1 MVFTPDFPRRGTTST
16 PAPLSERR
24 RAASCDAGTR
34 HTADTIAPA
43 RTAICRNASWRA
55 VALHTVHCHR
65 PMTTPTHPA
74 QPPIVRPFA
83 DAHTHWSYVP
93 SRPRLEIV
101 LRRWKARLA
110 RRQFPAWKTIKAPAT
125 TGRWILYFMYLP
137 QGQLSVAHQFT
148 LERLAMEPARL
159 MIVCASPAEHPVL
172 DALSNRCDALI
183 WKELAGYDFSGY
195 SVGLSSMASHCPGS
209 DVFVLNDSM
218 LGPFYALSPFMDHAP
233 WRLTGL
239 SASALEENH
248 LQSFALVIRQ
258 LDASFMDA
266 VSEVI
271 SQKWCYDTS
280 DPVILLQE
288 TRLARVA
295 SRHMSVGAYWYTDGT
310 RHNDLTLNAPEALI
324 EAGFPLLKRSLL
336 DKFAGRFQSV
346 EAMQALLQRLGHP
359 ALTE

>member
-1 MVFTPDFPRRGTTST
+1 
-16 PAPLSERR
+16 
-24 RAASCDAGTR
+24 
-34 HTADTIAPA
+34 
-43 RTAICRNASWRA
+43 
-55 VALHTVHCHR
+55 
-65 PMTTPTHPA
+65 MTTPTHPA
-74 QPPIVRPFA
+74 QPPVVRPLA

-110 RRQFPAWKTIKAPAT
+110 RRHFPAWKTIKAPGP

-137 QGQLSVAHQFT
+137 QGRLSVAHQYT

-172 DALSNRCDALI
+172 DALRDRCDALV

-195 SVGLSSMASHCPGS
+195 SAGLSSIARHCPGS

-218 LGPFYALSPFMDHAP
+218 LGPFCALSPFMDHAP

-239 SASALEENH
+239 TANQQFENH
-248 LQSFALVIRQ
+248 LQSFAFVLRSIDLELLAKLSPSLQ
-258 LDASFMDA
+258 CEWSYSHAS
-266 VSEVI
+266 
-271 SQKWCYDTS
+271 
-280 DPVILLQE
+280 PVILLQE
-288 TRLARVA
+288 TMLARVA
-295 SRHMSVGAYWYTDGT
+295 SRHMSVGAYWYTDGI
-310 RHNDLTLNAPEALI
+310 RHEDLTLNAPEALV

-336 DKFAGRFQSV
+336 GKFAGRFQSV